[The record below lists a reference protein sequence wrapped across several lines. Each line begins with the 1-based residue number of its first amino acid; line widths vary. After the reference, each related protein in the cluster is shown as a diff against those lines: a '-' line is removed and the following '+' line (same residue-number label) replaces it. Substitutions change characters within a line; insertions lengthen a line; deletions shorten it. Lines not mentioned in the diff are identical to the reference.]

1 VLKDRADFDFSEQE
15 LPMRLLAFTV
25 VIAFL
30 LSVSSQSIW
39 AQSSGSGQASS
50 LQKGKTGKTGPT
62 SRKQ

>member
-1 VLKDRADFDFSEQE
+1 
-15 LPMRLLAFTV
+15 MRLLAFTV